1 MNRSRQ
7 HVEDSASFIRLLIA
21 SAAGKIA
28 DQITNARTTLPWL
41 LTQVGAPAYFLG
53 LLVPL
58 RESLS
63 MLPQIFLSPLIN
75 RHARRKGFWIGAA
88 LVQAACLLAIPL
100 CLLLPSPL
108 LAAVWVTTLLALFS
122 LARCFC
128 SITFKDL
135 SGKQIG
141 SDRRGRLT
149 GHATGIAGIAVIASG
164 VALLLVDDDALNNAV
179 IWGLFAAGAILWCSG
194 ATSLSGLR
202 ETEGQTDDHDGILAG
217 IIRNYRLLRSDAG
230 LRMLVTSR
238 AFLLCPILAA
248 PYLVSMADRDSTA
261 RLLGILILIN
271 GLASTLTA
279 PAWGY
284 LADHSSRRCMLIGGL
299 LASGALF
306 TAGLADLFPLPLD
319 ESPWQSLMLS
329 CFALLTIGHTGIR
342 TGRKTYTTNI
352 AEGSTRTRYVSVS
365 NSLIGIILL
374 VIGFFGSLVATVS
387 VTLLIILLASAGL
400 VGSLVSL
407 FMPGAAEENVPA

>member
-1 MNRSRQ
+1 M
-7 HVEDSASFIRLLIA
+7 RLLIA

-41 LTQVGAPAYFLG
+41 LTQVGAPPYFLG

-63 MLPQIFLSPLIN
+63 MLPQMFLSPLIN
-75 RHARRKGFWIGAA
+75 RHARRKGLWIGAA
-88 LVQAACLLAIPL
+88 LVQAACLLATPL

-108 LAAVWVTTLLALFS
+108 LAAVWVTALLALFS
-122 LARCFC
+122 LARCLC
-128 SITFKDL
+128 SITSKDL
-135 SGKQIG
+135 NGKQVG

-149 GHATGIAGIAVIASG
+149 GYATGIAGIAVIASG
-164 VALLLVDDDALNNAV
+164 VVLLLMNDDAFNDGA
-179 IWGLFAAGAILWCSG
+179 IWGLFAAGAILWCTG
-194 ATSLSGLR
+194 ALSLSGLR
-202 ETEGQTDDHDGILAG
+202 ETDGQTDDHDGVLSG
-217 IIRNYRLLRSDAG
+217 IIRNYRLLGTDAG

-261 RLLGILILIN
+261 QLLGILILIN

-299 LASGALF
+299 LASTALF
-306 TAGLADLFPLPLD
+306 TAGVADLAAVPLD
-319 ESPWQSLMLS
+319 EATGQSLVLL
-329 CFALLTIGHTGIR
+329 CFALLTTGHTGIR
-342 TGRKTYTTNI
+342 IGRKTYTTNI

-374 VIGFFGSLVATVS
+374 LIGFFGSLFATVS
-387 VTLLIILLASAGL
+387 VTLLIIILASAGL
-400 VGSLVSL
+400 IGSFVSL
-407 FMPGAAEENVPA
+407 FMPVAAEEATG